1 MAPKFEHIVI
11 HKSILLLII
20 IQSVACLS
28 METDTISTGVVI
40 KDPQTIT
47 SQKQIYKLGFFKPP
61 NTTNRYLGIFFTFS
75 QETVI
80 WVANRNKPLKDSS
93 GSVTLSRDGNLVVLD
108 GTNQTVWSTNLT
120 TTSPVSLIVQ
130 IVDTG
135 NLILLEEAT
144 EDVLWESFSQPTDVL
159 VQGMTLSQI
168 GALIVSRIFP
178 LEICMAWSVGLL
190 LHFWTVLG
198 GAAYLLPSDF
208 DVDMDANP
216 GQIIK
221 TVSELALDDK
231 MPTRRSTSHNV
242 VPMLS
247 WKDVLLRGKQ
257 GPGNVNKLGVVPAS
271 ALELREG
278 VGKLGNHHQ
287 QAMVIELKDVDMD
300 ANPGQIIKTVS
311 ELALDDKMPTRRSTS
326 HKDVLLRGK
335 QGLGNVLT
343 TRESVAG

>member
-135 NLILLEEAT
+135 NLILREEAT

-159 VQGMTLSQI
+159 VQGMTLSQVLHFI

-190 LHFWTVLG
+190 LL
-198 GAAYLLPSDF
+198 
-208 DVDMDANP
+208 
-216 GQIIK
+216 
-221 TVSELALDDK
+221 
-231 MPTRRSTSHNV
+231 RRCGISFT
-242 VPMLS
+242 L
-247 WKDVLLRGKQ
+247 
-257 GPGNVNKLGVVPAS
+257 
-271 ALELREG
+271 
-278 VGKLGNHHQ
+278 
-287 QAMVIELKDVDMD
+287 
-300 ANPGQIIKTVS
+300 
-311 ELALDDKMPTRRSTS
+311 
-326 HKDVLLRGK
+326 
-335 QGLGNVLT
+335 
-343 TRESVAG
+343 